1 MNPTRFDARP
11 PGCLAAL
18 SGGMAW
24 HLGRRDGVKPGL
36 SGRRAARQLPE
47 VWNNRHADAPGA
59 LPHKLHTR
67 GDVGRRW
74 SLHSCSMG
82 KTILAAQPDEEVY
95 NIVLERG
102 LARCTERTTTMEPAL
117 RQMLAQIREN
127 GYSVDWEENEPG
139 VRCAAASVTETVRH
153 ALGALSTSG
162 PSVRI
167 TEQNIAEH
175 GVQVVET
182 AHAIIESL
190 RAM

>member
-1 MNPTRFDARP
+1 
-11 PGCLAAL
+11 
-18 SGGMAW
+18 
-24 HLGRRDGVKPGL
+24 
-36 SGRRAARQLPE
+36 
-47 VWNNRHADAPGA
+47 
-59 LPHKLHTR
+59 
-67 GDVGRRW
+67 
-74 SLHSCSMG
+74 MG
-82 KTILAAQPDEEVY
+82 KTILAAQPDEEVC

-102 LARCTERTTTMEPAL
+102 LARCTERTATMEPAL
-117 RQMLAQIREN
+117 RQMLAQIREK

-153 ALGALSTSG
+153 ALGALSISG

-182 AHAIIESL
+182 ALAIFESL